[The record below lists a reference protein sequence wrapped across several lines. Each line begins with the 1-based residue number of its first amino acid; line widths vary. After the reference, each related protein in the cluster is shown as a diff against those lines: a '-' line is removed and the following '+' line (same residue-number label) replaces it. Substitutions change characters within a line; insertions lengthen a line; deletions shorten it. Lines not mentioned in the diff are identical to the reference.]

1 MSKILSFIAIPLSIL
16 ITLKYFKIYDI
27 NPIIAYN
34 ISITLIGALFLIAM
48 QVFSYITIHSF
59 NEGTTLMGKLIKTIL
74 AIPGILYVINMFYPV
89 NTGFDLEIIIALFLF
104 TEGIY
109 GLH

>member
-1 MSKILSFIAIPLSIL
+1 MSKLLSVIAIPLGVL
-16 ITLKYFKIYDI
+16 IALEYFKVYDLSAFM
-27 NPIIAYN
+27 PYDV
-34 ISITLIGALFLIAM
+34 TLLGALFLIAM

-59 NEGTTLMGKLIKTIL
+59 NQGTTLMGKLIKTTL
-74 AIPGILYVINMFYPV
+74 AIPGMLYLVNLLYPL
-89 NTGFDLEIIIALFLF
+89 NLGFDLEIIIALFLF

>member
-16 ITLKYFKIYDI
+16 IALKYFKIYDI
-27 NPIIAYN
+27 GAIIAYD
-34 ISITLIGALFLIAM
+34 ITLFGALFLIAI
-48 QVFSYITIHSF
+48 QVFSYMTIHSF
-59 NEGTTLMGKLIKTIL
+59 NQGTTFMGKLIKTIL
-74 AIPGILYVINMFYPV
+74 AVPGILFVVNIFYPL
-89 NTGFDLEIIIALFLF
+89 NLGFDLEIIIAIFLF

>member
-1 MSKILSFIAIPLSIL
+1 MSKILSFVAIPLSIL
-16 ITLKYFKIYDI
+16 IALKYFKIYDI
-27 NPIIAYN
+27 NPIIPYS
-34 ISITLIGALFLIAM
+34 ISITLMGALFLIVI
-48 QVFSYITIHSF
+48 QVFSYITVHSF

-74 AIPGILYVINMFYPV
+74 AVPGILYIVNIFYPL
-89 NTGFDLEIIIALFLF
+89 NLGFDLEIIIAIFLF